1 MHMAAVTSVLSGL
14 GDADASDVALRRAV
28 SEKRAMGA
36 RRGWT

>member
-1 MHMAAVTSVLSGL
+1 MHMVDVTSVLSRR

-36 RRGWT
+36 RRGRT